1 MKHLSPARQA
11 ALVVLLAT
19 SIRLLLGLGMGL
31 GIDES
36 YMVASTNSFHLS
48 YFDHPPVSW
57 WMELAIR
64 HVTGLDTPI
73 VVRLPF
79 ILMFVGTSALMF
91 GLTRRLFSPKA
102 ALWAVI
108 TFNLSPVFSLAF
120 GTWVLP
126 DGPLD
131 FFLLAAAWA
140 LASALGI
147 GHPEMR
153 AEPRAGHWLIAGA
166 CLGLAMDAKYSA
178 ALVAM
183 GALLFLAFDASG
195 RRSLA
200 TAWPWVAGTIAIL
213 FFSPV
218 VIWNAQHG
226 WVSFGFQGSR
236 AVGASFHP
244 LRPFTVWA
252 GEALFVLPWIFG
264 PQIWLMLRGFRFDA
278 DRRFRFLATL
288 AVIPVVL
295 FSLVAV
301 WSSRKILYHWAAPGY
316 LMLFPLLGAWISE
329 LTGWLQTAVHRTAIG
344 TGILLAAAALFIA
357 GEVSFNVV
365 PGFNSL
371 FSAGHSPE
379 LQAADWTSLRTQFVR
394 RGFTQNHNLAIAAM
408 RWFFAGKIGYALG
421 PNIPVTVFGGDPHE
435 FGFTHPPRSLIG
447 HDVLIAAMPGA
458 VPAIRSEY
466 AGRFKS
472 LTEIPPMHVVHHGTI
487 LLTVPLLYGHDLL
500 DWPRQTRG

>member
-1 MKHLSPARQA
+1 
-11 ALVVLLAT
+11 
-19 SIRLLLGLGMGL
+19 
-31 GIDES
+31 
-36 YMVASTNSFHLS
+36 
-48 YFDHPPVSW
+48 
-57 WMELAIR
+57 
-64 HVTGLDTPI
+64 
-73 VVRLPF
+73 
-79 ILMFVGTSALMF
+79 
-91 GLTRRLFSPKA
+91 
-102 ALWAVI
+102 
-108 TFNLSPVFSLAF
+108 
-120 GTWVLP
+120 
-126 DGPLD
+126 
-131 FFLLAAAWA
+131 
-140 LASALGI
+140 
-147 GHPEMR
+147 
-153 AEPRAGHWLIAGA
+153 
-166 CLGLAMDAKYSA
+166 
-178 ALVAM
+178 
-183 GALLFLAFDASG
+183 
-195 RRSLA
+195 
-200 TAWPWVAGTIAIL
+200 
-213 FFSPV
+213 
-218 VIWNAQHG
+218 
-226 WVSFGFQGSR
+226 
-236 AVGASFHP
+236 
-244 LRPFTVWA
+244 
-252 GEALFVLPWIFG
+252 
-264 PQIWLMLRGFRFDA
+264 
-278 DRRFRFLATL
+278 
-288 AVIPVVL
+288 
-295 FSLVAV
+295 
-301 WSSRKILYHWAAPGY
+301 
-316 LMLFPLLGAWISE
+316 MLFPLLGAWISE